1 MHLPLARHRRI
12 LFAVAL
18 SATCL
23 LAPAVGAAP
32 SKWPVDAW
40 IRPLALADGVRWQV
54 SDDGTHWRQ
63 LEHAG
68 FTPQNGGGVREP
80 HLSRGVDGLFRLRW
94 RDDRHG
100 AQWRYAKSADLVHWS
115 EAAAAGAADGVPATA
130 ALWVPPWLIKEMLA
144 APAAK
149 ASVTPTPAPALEGFT
164 ADPAIRVFG
173 DTYYLYPTSDK
184 PHWQTTDFS
193 VWTSSNLVQWNKQAM
208 VLDVTRDLGWARIEA
223 WAPDA
228 IARDGKFFFYFCAG
242 GEIGVASAASPLGP
256 FKDVLGAPLIRKGTG
271 IETNPIDPYPFID
284 DDGQAYL
291 YYGNGRLANVYR
303 LKPDMVTLDGPPA
316 AIALKDFR
324 EGVVVFKRQGKY
336 YFMWSIDDARSPDYR
351 VGWGVAD
358 SPLGP
363 VTPAAQN
370 FIVLQRHGAAVGTA
384 HHSVVNVPGTDRWYV
399 AYHRHA
405 LPVGGGY
412 QRQTV
417 LARMEFDAAGN
428 ILPMDPLAA
437 PFQPGDIGEPIVNG
451 KGLPR

>member
-1 MHLPLARHRRI
+1 M
-12 LFAVAL
+12 
-18 SATCL
+18 
-23 LAPAVGAAP
+23 
-32 SKWPVDAW
+32 
-40 IRPLALADGVRWQV
+40 
-54 SDDGTHWRQ
+54 
-63 LEHAG
+63 
-68 FTPQNGGGVREP
+68 
-80 HLSRGVDGLFRLRW
+80 
-94 RDDRHG
+94 
-100 AQWRYAKSADLVHWS
+100 
-115 EAAAAGAADGVPATA
+115 
-130 ALWVPPWLIKEMLA
+130 
-144 APAAK
+144 
-149 ASVTPTPAPALEGFT
+149 AS
-164 ADPAIRVFG
+164 
-173 DTYYLYPTSDK
+173 
-184 PHWQTTDFS
+184 
-193 VWTSSNLVQWNKQAM
+193 SS
-208 VLDVTRDLGWARIEA
+208 
-223 WAPDA
+223 
-228 IARDGKFFFYFCAG
+228 FYFCAG

-271 IETNPIDPYPFID
+271 IETNPIDPYPYID

-303 LKPDMVTLDGPPA
+303 LKQDMVTLDGPPA
-316 AIALKDFR
+316 AIALKEFR

-336 YFMWSIDDARSPDYR
+336 YFMWSIDDARSLDYR